1 MWRLR
6 FEVPTMSQIAEQ
18 STVTFNMNDRGI
30 FATTT
35 RKLTA
40 KVILHKRARLQN
52 KILEARDEI
61 AVWTRDLENLK
72 RELETLNR
80 PAVNEYIAEAERW
93 KVEAERKAQQMLREY
108 VGDEAYKVIQKN
120 GYISFKAKDKL
131 GYRVNRKGHV
141 FRADKR
147 LCIIRPS
154 ELPLPDFVVAA
165 LVNVREHPGKFRF
178 RR

>member
-1 MWRLR
+1 MRWNN
-6 FEVPTMSQIAEQ
+6 FEVPTMSQTAEE

-40 KVILHKRARLQN
+40 KGILHKRARLQTLV
-52 KILEARDEI
+52 LEAR
-61 AVWTRDLENLK
+61 ENVGYWNGEAERLT
-72 RELETLNR
+72 RELAELNR
-80 PAVNEYIAEAERW
+80 PTVNEYIAEAERR
-93 KVEAERKAQQMLREY
+93 KVEAERRAQQILREY
-108 VGDEAYKVIQKN
+108 VGNEAYKAIQKN

-131 GYRVNRKGHV
+131 GYRINRKGHV
-141 FRADKR
+141 FRGPKR

-154 ELPLPDFVVAA
+154 ELPLPDFVIAA
-165 LVNVREHPGKFRF
+165 LVNVRERPGRFPF